1 MKATGKVWLLGA
13 GPGAPG
19 LITMAGSAC
28 LAQADVVVY
37 DRLAHPH
44 VLDLAPREAERI
56 YVGKQSESHTM
67 GQADINDLLIA
78 RAREG
83 KRVVRLKGGDSFV
96 FGRGGEEAEALAS
109 AGVPF
114 AVAPGVSSAVAAP
127 AYAGIPITHRGLAS
141 SFAVVTGHEDP
152 TKEGSSINWAN
163 LATGV
168 DTLVF
173 LMGVKSLP
181 MIVDELLQHGRPA
194 DTPAA
199 VIEWGTL
206 PRQRTVS
213 GTLVDIVDRVAEV
226 RLGPPAVT
234 VVGEVV
240 RLRESLRWFDQ
251 RPLFGK
257 RVLVT
262 RTRRQASALTQALS
276 EAGAEPIE
284 LPTIEIE
291 PRADDTSVQAAIR
304 ALQGGRYRWVVFTS
318 ANGVDLFFEPLRR
331 RGLDARA
338 FASSKVAAIGP
349 GTAEALAARGIL
361 ADVVPDEF
369 VAEGLLRALASEEM
383 GGQWVLLPRAEGGRR
398 ELVDGLNAMG
408 ARVDELPL
416 YAATVPREPD
426 AEGLRRLRA
435 GDVNVVALASSSAAR
450 NLVQMLGGD
459 VEPLARALIACIGPV
474 TARTVEEM
482 GLVAPL
488 VAEEHTIIGLV
499 QALEEHFS
507 PVSSER
513 VRV

>member
-13 GPGAPG
+13 GPGDPG
-19 LITMAGSAC
+19 LITVAGSAC

-114 AVAPGVSSAVAAP
+114 AVAPGVNSAVAAP

-213 GTLVDIVDRVAEV
+213 GTLVDIVDRVAEA

-262 RTRRQASALTQALS
+262 RTRRQASALAQALS
-276 EAGAEPIE
+276 EAAPSPSNCRP
-284 LPTIEIE
+284 LRSSP
-291 PRADDTSVQAAIR
+291 
-304 ALQGGRYRWVVFTS
+304 GGRHVCPGRDTGLAGGQV
-318 ANGVDLFFEPLRR
+318 PLGRVHQRQR
-331 RGLDARA
+331 RG
-338 FASSKVAAIGP
+338 S
-349 GTAEALAARGIL
+349 
-361 ADVVPDEF
+361 
-369 VAEGLLRALASEEM
+369 LLRTTEAAGVGRPRLCLIES
-383 GGQWVLLPRAEGGRR
+383 GGHRAGHCRGAGGARNRGRR
-398 ELVDGLNAMG
+398 G
-408 ARVDELPL
+408 A
-416 YAATVPREPD
+416 
-426 AEGLRRLRA
+426 G
-435 GDVNVVALASSSAAR
+435 
-450 NLVQMLGGD
+450 
-459 VEPLARALIACIGPV
+459 
-474 TARTVEEM
+474 
-482 GLVAPL
+482 
-488 VAEEHTIIGLV
+488 
-499 QALEEHFS
+499 
-507 PVSSER
+507 
-513 VRV
+513 